1 MLFTSDS
8 SLTATCLWK
17 KTTHTQKKVCN
28 ISLSESSVPLAG
40 WGVNPEPW
48 QLSGDIRHQ
57 QADTQQADMALLT
70 RQVLQG

>member
-1 MLFTSDS
+1 MSFTSDS
-8 SLTATCLWK
+8 SLIATCLWK
-17 KTTHTQKKVCN
+17 NKKQKEEVCN

>member
-17 KTTHTQKKVCN
+17 NKTKQKTVCN

-48 QLSGDIRHQ
+48 WLSGDIRRQ